1 MEEFMLFGRFYCK
14 KALSRGRCGGA
25 TPALGVAEKT
35 GGRAR
40 GLWSAG
46 GRPLLIFFVSFCR
59 NNLTHLFFCVTVYR
73 NDNIEAL
80 RQAQGPHY
88 KGAIL

>member
-1 MEEFMLFGRFYCK
+1 MLFGRFYCK

-59 NNLTHLFFCVTVYR
+59 NMLTNKNLR
-73 NDNIEAL
+73 
-80 RQAQGPHY
+80 
-88 KGAIL
+88 AILFLLVETCVRPLAAGVL

>member
-1 MEEFMLFGRFYCK
+1 MLFGRFYCK

-59 NNLTHLFFCVTVYR
+59 NILTLTLFNVTISSNKEIVGSSPTMT
-73 NDNIEAL
+73 N
-80 RQAQGPHY
+80 
-88 KGAIL
+88 

>member
-35 GGRAR
+35 GGRDGGALRNQRDR

-46 GRPLLIFFVSFCR
+46 GRPLLIYFY
-59 NNLTHLFFCVTVYR
+59 LFLF
-73 NDNIEAL
+73 IETA
-80 RQAQGPHY
+80 
-88 KGAIL
+88 